1 MWHNHQEIP
10 IKKFIQFPAKL
21 VCTQL
26 NGAVDKRMMLLLGKL
41 KSQNTKTNQKSEKI
55 IHH

>member
-26 NGAVDKRMMLLLGKL
+26 NGAVDKRMMLLLGIEAITKM
-41 KSQNTKTNQKSEKI
+41 QNF
-55 IHH
+55 